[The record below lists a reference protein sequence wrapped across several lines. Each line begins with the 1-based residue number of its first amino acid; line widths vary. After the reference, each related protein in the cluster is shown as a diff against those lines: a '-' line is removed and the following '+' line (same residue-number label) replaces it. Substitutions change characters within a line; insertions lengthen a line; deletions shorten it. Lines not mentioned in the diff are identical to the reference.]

1 MTQTTIVSEPQVQT
15 KLSDWILYWDL
26 SFKAQLTSDW
36 VFCMIRIGF
45 QCLYNAV
52 LLFADP
58 RVDGDLN
65 DFSKV
70 SDLASLVVDLRI

>member
-1 MTQTTIVSEPQVQT
+1 
-15 KLSDWILYWDL
+15 
-26 SFKAQLTSDW
+26 
-36 VFCMIRIGF
+36 MIRIGF

-58 RVDGDLN
+58 RVDGDFN